1 MNRPQPDPLGDREI
15 LLLLIVALVCLVFA
29 AQRGCEA
36 REDRARAT
44 QSIPR

>member
-15 LLLLIVALVCLVFA
+15 LLLLVIALICLVFA

-36 REDRARAT
+36 RAERHRMEAR
-44 QSIPR
+44 P